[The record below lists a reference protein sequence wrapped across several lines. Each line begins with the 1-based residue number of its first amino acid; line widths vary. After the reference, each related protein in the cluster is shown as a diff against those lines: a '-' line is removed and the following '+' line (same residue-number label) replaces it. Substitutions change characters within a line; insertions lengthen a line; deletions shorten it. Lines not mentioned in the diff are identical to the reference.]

1 MDNLSIW
8 SAVSKTDPSHTKKV
22 NQRGGFTAISA
33 HYQVMRATEQFGP
46 VGIGWG
52 YENGEPIFH
61 DSLVF
66 VPVTVWHGTRDNKF
80 GPLYGGAEWKS
91 PKGFVDSDAPKKAAT
106 DGLTKALSHL
116 GFNADVFLGMFD
128 DNKYV
133 AAMQREFSGAGGG
146 AGHSQV
152 DAVNPPAADKLN
164 GAVNQAHA
172 SPRAGSAEW
181 PEGPAKNKAEVRTQ
195 WAALKAK
202 ILDAVEAGDPDT
214 LDGHLADE
222 KALLRQIEIV
232 EPRWWSG
239 EGLPESIP
247 GFIMACQAEAHK
259 NEASRLARGPMV
271 GPNGQT
277 ITDAG

>member
-1 MDNLSIW
+1 MDNLYIW

-22 NQRGGFTAISA
+22 SQRGGFTAISA

-52 YENGEPIFH
+52 YENGDPIFH

-152 DAVNPPAADKLN
+152 DAVNPPAADKLTD
-164 GAVNQAHA
+164 AVSQPHKTQLKGPYKTKTALWKAVREFDRELRGCGDADELDAFVNMKESQELLKQCDEEVPAL
-172 SPRAGSAEW
+172 SITG
-181 PEGPAKNKAEVRTQ
+181 EGMPDEFVPLRTQ
-195 WAALKAK
+195 IARMKSEF
-202 ILDAVEAGDPDT
+202 DAVA
-214 LDGHLADE
+214 
-222 KALLRQIEIV
+222 
-232 EPRWWSG
+232 SG
-239 EGLPESIP
+239 LV
-247 GFIMACQAEAHK
+247 A
-259 NEASRLARGPMV
+259 
-271 GPNGQT
+271 PNGQT
-277 ITDAG
+277 IINA